1 MFRHQVEYDD
11 SVAVNGIIIILLHLS
26 LQSLCHLNHIRVTEK
41 ISLQVL
47 DTQLRFCDLTKW
59 YGTYPVDPVIATSR
73 SMPPGL
79 CHVMTQCFHKTS
91 GVVK

>member
-11 SVAVNGIIIILLHLS
+11 LVALNGIIIILLHLS
-26 LQSLCHLNHIRVTEK
+26 LQSLCQPNHIRITEK

-47 DTQLRFCDLTKW
+47 DTQLRFCDLAKW
-59 YGTYPVDPVIATSR
+59 YGTYQVDPVIANSR

>member
-1 MFRHQVEYDD
+1 MFRHQVEHDD
-11 SVAVNGIIIILLHLS
+11 LVAINGIIILLLLLS
-26 LQSLCHLNHIRVTEK
+26 LQSLCHINHRITEK

-47 DTQLRFCDLTKW
+47 DTQLRFCDSAEW
-59 YGTYPVDPVIATSR
+59 YGTYPVDPVTATSR

-79 CHVMTQCFHKTS
+79 CHVMTQGFHKGF

>member
-1 MFRHQVEYDD
+1 MFRHQVECDD
-11 SVAVNGIIIILLHLS
+11 LVAVNGIIILLLHLS
-26 LQSLCHLNHIRVTEK
+26 LQSLCHLNHIRITEK

-47 DTQLRFCDLTKW
+47 DTQLRFCDLAKW
-59 YGTYPVDPVIATSR
+59 YGTCTVDPLIATSR

-79 CHVMTQCFHKTS
+79 CHVMTQGFHKTS